1 MNGAG
6 VGLFLIY
13 PCVGSSSSGSQVYQG
28 DVLPI
33 RYSTLEGPWDLSRLD
48 NILKVN

>member
-1 MNGAG
+1 MNGVG

-13 PCVGSSSSGSQVYQG
+13 PCARSSSLVSQLYQG

-33 RYSTLEGPWDLSRLD
+33 SYSTLEGPWDLSRLD
-48 NILKVN
+48 NILKG